1 MEKEDKNQEI
11 KENKEMNEEIKI
23 DEKEKIVQD
32 KKIKKEK
39 KQNNT
44 TVILVVSILL
54 SFVCGCVGAY
64 LICQTVS
71 VKSVVKNITTSEL
84 IENSISSSVDK
95 VYGSTV
101 VVVASSKG
109 KQISTGTGFIYKKD
123 KNNAYIMTNNHV
135 IEGADTVEVEFNDK
149 R

>member
-44 TVILVVSILL
+44 TVILVVSILFSIFS
-54 SFVCGCVGAY
+54 SF
-64 LICQTVS
+64 
-71 VKSVVKNITTSEL
+71 TS
-84 IENSISSSVDK
+84 
-95 VYGSTV
+95 
-101 VVVASSKG
+101 
-109 KQISTGTGFIYKKD
+109 
-123 KNNAYIMTNNHV
+123 
-135 IEGADTVEVEFNDK
+135 
-149 R
+149 

>member
-1 MEKEDKNQEI
+1 MEKEDRNQEI

-84 IENSISSSVDK
+84 IESIWFYSSSCCFI
-95 VYGSTV
+95 
-101 VVVASSKG
+101 KG
-109 KQISTGTGFIYKKD
+109 KTNFYRYRIYL
-123 KNNAYIMTNNHV
+123 
-135 IEGADTVEVEFNDK
+135 
-149 R
+149 